1 MKKRMRRLVA
11 MLLAAAMVVQQ
22 GSTLGVLAVE
32 TEPMSE
38 SFTEAMAIS
47 QEPETKVEETKAPET
62 QAPETK
68 VEETKAPET
77 QAPETKAEEAKT
89 AEAGAEE
96 TEPTTQNAQTQETAG
111 ETLTESE
118 QTTETVTEQIAEAQS
133 EPITEAAA
141 EEVTEAAS
149 ETVAEAETEKKSET
163 EETVV
168 LEASIMQEVFQ
179 KTVKDAAVP
188 MVKYTVK
195 VANKAKKIAAEDV
208 SLKVVLADQLS
219 YKKEVGETPQLVSF
233 ETLGKAI
240 EAAAFENE
248 LTEADKTAYANGGVV
263 LWKDQTIAAG
273 EEKTFVFCAE
283 VTDGQTDVNALKNL
297 WFVDGEAVA
306 AEKIQWANTE
316 LLEVKEELPTEFIV
330 ENGDMVVTATL
341 SEGTVLPEGAQ
352 FVVVKKELTEEEKA
366 LVEEQLGK
374 NAVSYG
380 YVAYDMH
387 FEVDGQEVEP
397 ENGEVSVSVQYK
409 NAVQL
414 TTEEVPEQETEA
426 AGTMSDAIEFAD
438 PETKTETSATEYKI
452 LHLAENA
459 GGDVVAEDVTDT
471 VNVAADGDVTGAG
484 FTTDSFSTVVL
495 LGLDDVV
502 KIIDRS
508 FSLSAEVK
516 IEGQGFELKENQFA
530 FTLTETDQSGNS
542 VWPQNITEA
551 SNDKDGNISFEN
563 VSLSE
568 RPEWAAQQGE
578 YNYYYVLKQKSSA
591 WAGITCDSCEYMVTI
606 TETKAENGSLQLT
619 GKCELFK
626 GAEGEETQADKP
638 QFMNQYK
645 EITFGSEYGYTI
657 ENLLRGYNVISMNN
671 ATIANHTVGAIMVGG
686 NLYVNDDLQPGGN
699 LNQGDITTKPSYVK
713 GKVECSWNYAS
724 ANHGTILPAYVGS
737 ANKVEYNESGSAIL
751 LNGQNFTDDISKKK
765 LYVSDTYVDFETV
778 KGVLDAASEYF
789 QKNAETELIYPEG
802 STLHIPSGRNVT
814 IGSMEGVTEV
824 VIDGDIS
831 SMENTV
837 INILDTGTVN
847 LPHLMVGGHDADSTV
862 EDGAGSSIVWNIPNA
877 STVNVGVGGRGWAG
891 HILAQNAYVEKKGS
905 QYAGTLV
912 GNTVYVSGEGHSWP
926 YNGSVLVPTKGMFTA
941 KKTVNGNAP
950 KDGVTFTFRM
960 EEISFP
966 PEIKVSTFG
975 DEGTYGIRTR
985 SNEGDRVDFGSV
997 DYKVPGIYFYI
1008 ISEVAPEEENP
1019 HFIYDKQQYLVV
1031 VRVTKNKEENK
1042 LESKINYYP
1051 IIEALAYIE
1060 NREKIR
1066 ENEANGVRANY
1077 IVNGVCYYVSE
1088 KETEASFDNKEL
1100 GNLKVTKSFAG
1111 DSALSEEE
1119 KNAIEFTVKG
1129 PNDYSITF
1137 PYADM
1142 PDGIKILENLVPG
1155 TYTVT
1160 ESKAGKDGYS
1170 LSTTYNV
1177 GDDGTVSVVA
1187 GDTPTELIITNTYTQ
1202 KKGSLTVTK
1211 TFKGDLKA
1219 ADLTAAQKEAIK
1231 FEITGPDGYTNSL
1244 TYADVEAGENTVE
1257 NLVPGEYTV
1266 TEKNGNVDGYERVTT
1281 YSVGTDG
1288 KVEVTAE
1295 TPATVEV
1302 TNTYTVEKTSKSVE
1316 KVWVDEDD
1324 KDDLRPES
1332 ISVQLLADG
1341 AAYGA
1346 PIELKEDNSWSY
1358 TWENLPKK
1366 AAGKDINYTVEE
1378 IGEVTGYTT
1387 AYTTDTTTGKV
1398 TITNTHTFDDETEV
1412 EVEKVWKAPAW
1423 KLKDLPDSVT
1433 VTLYQNGKA
1442 YGDSVELTEEGS
1454 WKHKWENLPKYDADG
1469 KPYEYTVDEEDVEGF
1484 TKDVD
1489 GFTITNTF
1497 DNDTEVE
1504 VEKVWEA
1511 PAWKM
1516 KDLPESVTVTL
1527 YQNGEAYGDS
1537 VELTEEGSWKHKW
1550 DKLPKY
1556 DADGKAYEY
1565 TVDEKDVEGF
1575 TKDVDGF
1582 TITNTFDNDMEVEV
1596 EKVWEAP
1603 AWKMKDL
1610 PESVTVTLYQNG
1622 EAYGDS
1628 VELTE
1633 EEGWKRKWENLPKYD
1648 ATGKLYEYTVDEED
1662 VEGFIKKVEGTT
1674 ITNTFDNDTEVEV
1687 EKVWVAPEWKMKD
1700 LPESVTVKLYQNGEQ
1715 YGAAIKLTAEEGW
1728 KRKWENLPKYD
1739 ADGNLYEYTVDEE
1752 EVIGFIKKVE
1762 GTTITNT
1769 YQTVEKSV
1777 EKVWVG
1783 DTEDIRPESIEVQLF
1798 ADGTSYGETVALN
1811 KENSWS
1817 YTWTDLPKVNADG
1830 EDVVY
1835 TVEET
1840 SKVPSYTTAYTTDE
1854 TTGKVTITNTITS
1867 VKVSKV
1873 DVATGAE
1880 LEGAHIQILDKDGN
1894 VVEEW
1899 DSTKEAHEVKGLKT
1913 GETYTLKET
1922 VAPDGYTLTAE
1933 TTFTL
1938 NEDGTVDS
1946 GKTTTNTKDGVL
1958 LVEDSFNKIS
1968 ILKVDES
1975 GEALKGAKLVIKDA
1989 EGAIVGEPW
1998 KSGSKAHD
2006 ITGLAKGSYT
2016 LSEIEAPKGYQVS
2029 ADVPFEITGK
2039 EAAGQTIE
2047 VKMTD
2052 EKIPESATYSLTVTK
2067 NLRLDG
2073 ITSDIGIRDAVFY
2086 VALFSDEAKT
2096 QRVSSVKQIVFKNQI
2111 SSSVTFDNL
2120 SAGTYYVGETDE
2132 NGTLLVSKMVNDRII
2147 FYPEYTGEGKV
2158 LLEGDE
2164 KNAIADFTNVY
2175 VEFTDDLYLSG
2186 QITVTKKILINGEE
2200 GTSDATYYAGV
2211 FNSPDM
2217 SEPLEIVPLELGG
2230 GSSTSYT
2237 VTNLPIGNTI
2247 GSSMTYYVTETD
2259 ENGVP
2264 LDPDVVTEFEV
2275 SVDKSE
2281 IVLDANNSRQEVVIT
2296 NSFTEEETE
2305 TETEVPKK
2313 EAPKTGDDTNFMRY
2327 LLMMA
2332 LSAGVCVAAFEEKR
2346 RKARRVRK

>member
-11 MLLAAAMVVQQ
+11 MLLATAMVVQQ

-38 SFTEAMAIS
+38 SFTEAMSIS
-47 QEPETKVEETKAPET
+47 QEPGTEAGEKIEETQVPETKAEETKAPEI

-77 QAPETKAEEAKT
+77 KAEEAKT
-89 AEAGAEE
+89 AENGAEE
-96 TEPTTQNAQTQETAG
+96 TEPTTQKAQTQETAG

-118 QTTETVTEQIAEAQS
+118 QTTETVTEQVTEAQS
-133 EPITEAAA
+133 EPTTEAVA
-141 EEVTEAAS
+141 EEATEAAS
-149 ETVAEAETEKKSET
+149 ETVAEAETEKESET

-168 LEASIMQEVFQ
+168 LETSVMQEVFQ
-179 KTVKDAAVP
+179 KTVEDATVP

-195 VANKAKKIAAEDV
+195 VANKAEKTAAEGV
-208 SLKVVLADQLS
+208 SLKVVLADELS
-219 YKKEVGETPQLVSF
+219 YKKEVGETPELVSF

-240 EAAAFENE
+240 EASAFENE

-273 EEKTFVFCAE
+273 EEKAFVFCAE

-306 AEKIQWANTE
+306 AEKIRWANTD

-341 SEGTVLPEGAQ
+341 SEGTVLPEGAK

-366 LVEEQLGK
+366 LVEEQLGE

-426 AGTMSDAIEFAD
+426 AGTMSDAIEFAA

-459 GGDVVAEDVTDT
+459 GGNVVAEDVTDT

-495 LGLDDVV
+495 LGLDEVV
-502 KIIDRS
+502 EIIDRS

-530 FTLTETDQSGNS
+530 FTLTETNQGGSPAG
-542 VWPQNITEA
+542 WPQNITEA

-568 RPEWAAQQGE
+568 RPEWAAQQEE

-626 GAEGEETQADKP
+626 GAEGEGAQADKP
-638 QFMNQYK
+638 QFVNQYK

-837 INILDTGTVN
+837 INILDTGTVD

-862 EDGAGSSIVWNIPNA
+862 EDGVGSSIVWNIPNA

-941 KKTVNGNAP
+941 KKTVNGNTP
-950 KDGVTFTFRM
+950 EDGVTFTFKM

-966 PEIKVSTFG
+966 PEIDVSTFG
-975 DEGTYGIRTR
+975 DEGTVGIRTR
-985 SNEGDRVDFGSV
+985 NNEGDKVDFGSV
-997 DYKVPGIYFYI
+997 DYKEPGIYFYI
-1008 ISEVAPEEENP
+1008 ISEVAPKEENP

-1031 VRVTKNKEENK
+1031 VRVTKNKEEDK

-1051 IIEALAYIE
+1051 IIEALAYNN

-1066 ENEANGVRANY
+1066 EKEANGVRANY

-1088 KETEASFDNKEL
+1088 KKTEASFDNKEL
-1100 GNLKVTKSFAG
+1100 GSLKVTKSFAG
-1111 DSALSEEE
+1111 DSALSKEE
-1119 KNAIEFTVKG
+1119 KNAIVFTVEG

-1137 PYADM
+1137 TYADM
-1142 PDGIKILENLVPG
+1142 PDGSKTLENLVPG

-1211 TFKGDLKA
+1211 TFEGDLKA
-1219 ADLTAAQKEAIK
+1219 TDLTAAQKAAIK

-1244 TYADVEAGENTVE
+1244 TYADVEAGKNTVE

-1281 YSVGTDG
+1281 YSVGMDG

-1295 TPATVEV
+1295 TSVTVEV

-1324 KDDLRPES
+1324 KDDLRPKS
-1332 ISVQLLADG
+1332 IQVQLFAG
-1341 AAYGA
+1341 GVAYGA
-1346 PIELKEDNSWSY
+1346 PVELNEGNNWSCKWED
-1358 TWENLPKK
+1358 LPKK
-1366 AAGKDINYTVEE
+1366 DAGKDVVYTVKEV
-1378 IGEVTGYTT
+1378 GTVTGYTT
-1387 AYTTDTTTGKV
+1387 AYATDEATGKV
-1398 TITNTHTFDDETEV
+1398 TITNTHTKETTSKEV
-1412 EVEKVWKAPAW
+1412 KKEWSAPEW
-1423 KLKDLPDSVT
+1423 KLKDLPESVT
-1433 VTLYQNGKA
+1433 VMLYQNGEQ
-1442 YGDSVELTEEGS
+1442 YGAAVTLTAEEG
-1454 WKHKWENLPKYDADG
+1454 WKHKWENLPKYD
-1469 KPYEYTVDEEDVEGF
+1469 
-1484 TKDVD
+1484 
-1489 GFTITNTF
+1489 
-1497 DNDTEVE
+1497 
-1504 VEKVWEA
+1504 
-1511 PAWKM
+1511 
-1516 KDLPESVTVTL
+1516 
-1527 YQNGEAYGDS
+1527 
-1537 VELTEEGSWKHKW
+1537 
-1550 DKLPKY
+1550 
-1556 DADGKAYEY
+1556 
-1565 TVDEKDVEGF
+1565 
-1575 TKDVDGF
+1575 
-1582 TITNTFDNDMEVEV
+1582 
-1596 EKVWEAP
+1596 
-1603 AWKMKDL
+1603 
-1610 PESVTVTLYQNG
+1610 
-1622 EAYGDS
+1622 
-1628 VELTE
+1628 
-1633 EEGWKRKWENLPKYD
+1633 EN
-1648 ATGKLYEYTVDEED
+1648 GKLYEYTVDEED

-1674 ITNTFDNDTEVEV
+1674 ITNTFDNDTELEV

-1715 YGAAIKLTAEEGW
+1715 YEAAIKLAAEEGW
-1728 KRKWENLPKYD
+1728 KHKWENLPKYD
-1739 ADGNLYEYTVDEE
+1739 ATGKLYEYTVDEE
-1752 EVIGFIKKVE
+1752 EVEGFTKKIE

-1769 YQTVEKSV
+1769 FDNNTELEVEKVWVAPEWKMKVLPESVTVKLYQNGEQYEAAIKLTVADGWKHKWENLPKYDATGKLYEYTVDEEEVEGFIKKIEGTTITNTFDNNTELEV

-1783 DTEDIRPESIEVQLF
+1783 DAEDTRPEFIEVQLL
-1798 ADGTSYGETVALN
+1798 ADGETYGEKVALN

-1817 YTWTDLPKVNADG
+1817 YTWTELPKANADG
-1830 EDVVY
+1830 KDIEY
-1835 TVEET
+1835 TVEEI
-1840 SKVPSYTTAYTTDE
+1840 SNVPGYTTAYATDAQ
-1854 TTGKVTITNTITS
+1854 TGKVTITNTITS

-1873 DVATGAE
+1873 DVTTGAE

-1938 NEDGTVDS
+1938 KEDGTVDS

-1958 LVEDSFNKIS
+1958 LVEDSFNKVS

-1975 GEALKGAKLVIKDA
+1975 GEALKGAKLVIKDKDGKA
-1989 EGAIVGEPW
+1989 VGEPW
-1998 KSGSKAHD
+1998 TTDGKTHD
-2006 ITGLAKGSYT
+2006 ITGLAKGNYT

-2120 SAGTYYVGETDE
+2120 SVGTYYVGETDE

-2186 QITVTKKILINGEE
+2186 QLKITKKILINGEE

-2237 VTNLPIGNTI
+2237 VTNLPIGDTI

-2264 LDPDVVTEFEV
+2264 LDPEEVTEFEV

-2281 IVLDANNSRQEVVIT
+2281 IILDANNSRQEVVIT

-2313 EAPKTGDDTNFMRY
+2313 EAPKTGDDTDFMRY

-2332 LSAGVCVAAFEEKR
+2332 LSAGVCAAAFEEKR